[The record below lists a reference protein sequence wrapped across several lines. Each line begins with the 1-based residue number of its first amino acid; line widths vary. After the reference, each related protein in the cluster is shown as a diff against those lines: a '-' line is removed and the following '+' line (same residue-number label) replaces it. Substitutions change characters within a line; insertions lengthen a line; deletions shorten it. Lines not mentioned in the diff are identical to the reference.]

1 MADHK
6 PGCDCKVCRAWQA
19 AEEHRKAAAGA
30 EQTRRDSAWLTV
42 MASGGPDAVIALARR
57 HGDPARAVRLLTAA
71 GLDAAG
77 ITERWRADAPQQHS
91 SSGGAGPW
99 AGSPDHDERV
109 TRALVQGASDGE
121 LSKIREQ
128 VTAEY
133 RQAAVQRAARR
144 QSSAM
149 WATRD
154 GSVLRDGSG
163 VVMGASLGPDGAPA
177 QRSVVH
183 AEVPELGSDHG

>member
-19 AEEHRKAAAGA
+19 AEEHRKAAAEA
-30 EQTRRDSAWLTV
+30 EQTSRDSAWFAV
-42 MASGGPDAVIALARR
+42 MGAGGADAVVALARR
-57 HGDPARAVRLLTAA
+57 HGDPGRAVRLLTAA

-77 ITERWRADAPQQHS
+77 ITERYRGDAPQQSS

-109 TRALVQGASDGE
+109 TAALQRGAGDGE
-121 LSKIREQ
+121 LAQLRER
-128 VTAEY
+128 VAAEY
-133 RQAAVQRAARR
+133 RQAAAQRAARQ
-144 QSSAM
+144 QSAVM
-149 WATRD
+149 WRTPSGETVRD
-154 GSVLRDGSG
+154 GSSAPMG
-163 VVMGASLGPDGAPA
+163 VSLGENGAPV

-183 AEVPELGSDHG
+183 ADAQGGERA